1 MVSNIE
7 NQLTMRG
14 NVIDPPSA
22 MRNTVEPPS
31 VMRSNFVD
39 QQANV
44 LSRSPTDNISLTKSP
59 ANHNQNQNTADAW
72 RECFE
77 AKRKVQDL
85 EKEVEV
91 LNAAK
96 QQLESELFKANR
108 SHETIQQMKF
118 DENTLRCRIKD

>member
-44 LSRSPTDNISLTKSP
+44 LSRSPTDNISQTKLP
-59 ANHNQNQNTADAW
+59 VNQNQNTTDAW

-108 SHETIQQMKF
+108 SNETIQQMKF

>member
-1 MVSNIE
+1 M
-7 NQLTMRG
+7 
-14 NVIDPPSA
+14 PS
-22 MRNTVEPPS
+22 
-31 VMRSNFVD
+31 
-39 QQANV
+39 Q
-44 LSRSPTDNISLTKSP
+44 SPTDNISYSKSP
-59 ANHNQNQNTADAW
+59 VDQNQNTTDAW

-108 SHETIQQMKF
+108 SDETIQQMKF

>member
-22 MRNTVEPPS
+22 MRNTVEAPS

-39 QQANV
+39 QQTNV
-44 LSRSPTDNISLTKSP
+44 LSRSPTDNISQSKLP
-59 ANHNQNQNTADAW
+59 VIHNQNQNTTDAW
-72 RECFE
+72 RDCFE
-77 AKRKVQDL
+77 AKRRVQDL
-85 EKEVEV
+85 EKELEV

-108 SHETIQQMKF
+108 SSETIQQMKF